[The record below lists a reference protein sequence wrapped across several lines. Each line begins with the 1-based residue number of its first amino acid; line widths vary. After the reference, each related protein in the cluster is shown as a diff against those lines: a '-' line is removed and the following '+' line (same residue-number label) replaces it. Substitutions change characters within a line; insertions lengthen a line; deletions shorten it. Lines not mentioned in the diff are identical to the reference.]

1 MPQILPRKAPVRPT
15 SAISKTIR
23 SMHLPMSAQR
33 RRSGDAV
40 IIAVGARKGG
50 SCKTTDSMNLS
61 AWFALRGFKTLF
73 LEVDDH
79 AKAYNIL
86 ISDLGPDEP
95 PLDIGRTT
103 YTLFYPNKY
112 SIRDATFALPME
124 QLLGRTSIN
133 REYLQNIMRE
143 RGWEHPSTMDMI
155 PGTPALRL
163 IEREFAHLEMKAELD
178 DMVFEPSTQFRQ
190 SIATLRSQYDI
201 IVCDTPPSLTTVLM
215 NVLLASD
222 YFFVPVELFPSSI
235 GDYYETM
242 RTFDQVTSIARRLR
256 FPAPQMLGT
265 IANRKQELPGHESVL
280 QSYIAQHED
289 SKTHKVIA
297 PRIPYPMLAVIPLDS
312 ESVDIAERRR
322 IPMIIQAPTKS
333 VGAAFS
339 SFGLA
344 VEQRIGL

>member
-1 MPQILPRKAPVRPT
+1 MPYVKPRQMVVART
-15 SAISKTIR
+15 AGISKTIR
-23 SMHLPMSAQR
+23 SQQAIMSTQR
-33 RRSGDAV
+33 KRSGDAI

-61 AWFALRGFKTLF
+61 AWFALRGYKTLF
-73 LEVDDH
+73 LEIDDH

-95 PLDIGRTT
+95 PLDVGRTT

-112 SIRDATFALPME
+112 SIRDATFTLPME

-133 REYLQNIMRE
+133 REPLQKIMQD
-143 RGWEHPSTMDMI
+143 RGWTEPNSMDMI

-163 IEREFAHLEMKAELD
+163 IEREFAQLEMRAEAED
-178 DMVFEPSTQFRQ
+178 TVFEPSTQ
-190 SIATLRSQYDI
+190 LRHSLGALRAQYDI

-215 NVLLASD
+215 NVLLAAD
-222 YFFVPVELFPSSI
+222 FFFVPVELFPSSI

-242 RTFDQVTSIARRLR
+242 RTFDQVSSIARRLR

-265 IANRKQELPGHESVL
+265 VANRKQDLPGHESVL

-289 SKTHKVIA
+289 SKTHQVVA
-297 PRIPYPMLAVIPLDS
+297 PRIPYSMLGVIPLDS

-322 IPMIIQAPTKS
+322 IPMIIQAPTKP

-339 SFGLA
+339 AFGLA
-344 VEQRIGL
+344 VEKRIGL